1 MPMATTLKRER
12 PPPEKRSSSPSSACE
27 LKSWARAAWLAPG
40 TATLE
45 KSRKMTRIPPVNRI
59 LLRSS
64 GSRIALI
71 RASGRFILYLPL
83 RLVGR
88 GGLLDCCRRRGR
100 TLLLT
105 LLTRCPGCFHLCR
118 GCCCSG
124 RFGGRERFRGLGRCA
139 ARADLARLAEDLDAA
154 TALLDRLAGARAEE
168 MRLD

>member
-1 MPMATTLKRER
+1 MPMATTLKRDR

-27 LKSWARAAWLAPG
+27 LKSWANAAWLAPG

-71 RASGRFILYLPL
+71 SASRRFILYPL

-88 GGLLDCCRRRGR
+88 GGLLDCCRRRGSA
-100 TLLLT
+100 LLLT
-105 LLTRCPGCFHLCR
+105 LLTVGVGGFLFPRRRRGAFRRRGWLPGP
-118 GCCCSG
+118 
-124 RFGGRERFRGLGRCA
+124 GL
-139 ARADLARLAEDLDAA
+139 
-154 TALLDRLAGARAEE
+154 TA
-168 MRLD
+168 

>member
-1 MPMATTLKRER
+1 MPMATTLKRDR

-27 LKSWARAAWLAPG
+27 LKSWASAAWLAPG

-71 RASGRFILYLPL
+71 SASRRFILYPL

-100 TLLLT
+100 AFLLT
-105 LLTRCPGCFHLCR
+105 LLTLWLGGFLFFPGGAGTFFSRGWLRGPCRCMVAAPL
-118 GCCCSG
+118 
-124 RFGGRERFRGLGRCA
+124 FR
-139 ARADLARLAEDLDAA
+139 
-154 TALLDRLAGARAEE
+154 
-168 MRLD
+168 